1 MVIALFTLKG
11 ESMRIGKMLSQRKIF
26 ICLSLV
32 LLLVGCAHTTDTY
45 RDQNMDFGAVRTVA
59 VMPFVNLS
67 RDQLASDRVRDVFV
81 TALLA
86 TGAVYVLPTGE
97 VARGVIRLEIQAP
110 ATLSPEEAVKLGKA
124 IKAEAVVLGT
134 LKEYGDVRS
143 GTASANAISMSLQMM
158 ESETGKVVWS
168 ASTTKGG
175 ITFWDRLLGGGGQP
189 MDDITVKAIDDIINK
204 LLK

>member
-1 MVIALFTLKG
+1 MGIWN
-11 ESMRIGKMLSQRKIF
+11 KMSHLRIF
-26 ICLSLV
+26 ICLPLI
-32 LLLVGCAHTTDTY
+32 LLVGCAHSTDTY
-45 RDQNMDFGAVRTVA
+45 RDPNMDFGAVRTVA

-189 MDDITVKAIDDIINK
+189 MDDITVKAVDDIINK

>member
-1 MVIALFTLKG
+1 MG
-11 ESMRIGKMLSQRKIF
+11 IGKMLKDPKIF

-45 RDQNMDFGAVRTVA
+45 RDANMDFGAVRTVA

-110 ATLSPEEAVKLGKA
+110 ATLSPEEVVKLGKA
-124 IKAEAVVLGT
+124 IKAEAVVAGT

-168 ASTTKGG
+168 AATTKGG

-189 MDDITVKAIDDIINK
+189 MDPVTVKAVDDLINK